1 MQTQSVKKTTL
12 LHVFKAVGQEAV
24 KMGRRTRIS
33 IQYFVTTVSGCPYMR
48 HIFTV
53 LQSIYFS
60 IGHVA
65 LMVSLLLHRCDR
77 SACSID

>member
-48 HIFTV
+48 HSKPSFGET
-53 LQSIYFS
+53 Q
-60 IGHVA
+60 GQTA
-65 LMVSLLLHRCDR
+65 EDQR
-77 SACSID
+77 STG